1 MSRITG
7 FFGRA
12 STLTDPSQV
21 FDQVPNQLLA
31 QSRNLSGVPAISNIT
46 QATGRIRSVDSV
58 ARPARYEVLLFPPTG
73 SETNP
78 AGTELTDAN
87 GARDTSM
94 KCENIAFPGRNI
106 DTTPDT
112 NIYGPTREIATGFSF
127 GEVSGRFQMSSDMRE
142 KLFIEAWQKQSFNA
156 QTWSMGY
163 YSDYTGSM
171 EIYQLDMQ
179 DKRTY
184 GVKLWECFPKAIAQ
198 QALDY
203 ATTDQ
208 QQKLD
213 VTFSYRYWTNL
224 VTEAKLP
231 KPTINI
237 TEDLRKNPEA
247 VVKQFKGAV
256 PAAKKLASFL

>member
-1 MSRITG
+1 MAIASLIQG
-7 FFGRA
+7 AIGNPFGSA
-12 STLTDPSQV
+12 LEGPA
-21 FDQVPNQLLA
+21 FGLLNEVLA
-31 QSRNLSGVPAISNIT
+31 GY
-46 QATGRIRSVDSV
+46 RSKDGI
-58 ARPARYEVLLFPPTG
+58 ARPSRYEVIVTPPRG
-73 SETNP
+73 SPSNP
-78 AGTELTDAN
+78 FSAELSKSV
-87 GARDTSM
+87 RDVSL
-94 KCENIAFPGRNI
+94 KCENITFPGRNI

-142 KLFIEAWQKQSFNA
+142 KLFIEAWQKQSFNP